1 MKLQEKLKLYQETL
15 KKDEPTNAF
24 NPWAFIFN
32 SFYYFYHDVSFGK
45 FLAYFLATPL
55 LFILFVLL
63 KATPA
68 AAFFTAVLA
77 VRTVAGFRAN
87 IDLKKHMKEF
97 VDKYKNVDFNP
108 QPVVYFSVPLTR
120 LFFASLIS
128 FGLYDVYWAYKNWQA
143 VRRCGREYNIIPFC
157 RSWLFGIFFI
167 FPLFLRMK
175 KKF

>member
-68 AAFFTAVLA
+68 AAFFYGRSRRPHRCRLP
-77 VRTVAGFRAN
+77 R
-87 IDLKKHMKEF
+87 KHRPEKTHE
-97 VDKYKNVDFNP
+97 
-108 QPVVYFSVPLTR
+108 R
-120 LFFASLIS
+120 I
-128 FGLYDVYWAYKNWQA
+128 
-143 VRRCGREYNIIPFC
+143 C
-157 RSWLFGIFFI
+157 RQI
-167 FPLFLRMK
+167 
-175 KKF
+175 

>member
-15 KKDEPTNAF
+15 KKDEPANVF
-24 NPWAFIFN
+24 NPRAFIFN

-55 LFILFVLL
+55 LFALFVLL
-63 KATPA
+63 KATPV

-97 VDKYKNVDFNP
+97 VDEYKDVDFNP

-128 FGLYDVYWAYKNWQA
+128 FGLYDVYWAYKNWA
-143 VRRCGREYNIIPFC
+143 GRPAAAAGNTTSFRSAAAGFSAFFSFFRCF
-157 RSWLFGIFFI
+157 
-167 FPLFLRMK
+167 
-175 KKF
+175 

>member
-15 KKDEPTNAF
+15 KKDEPANVF
-24 NPWAFIFN
+24 NPRAFVFN

-55 LFILFVLL
+55 LFALFVLL
-63 KATPA
+63 KATPV
-68 AAFFTAVLA
+68 AAFFTAVLV

-128 FGLYDVYWAYKNWQA
+128 FGLYDVYWAYKKLAGRPQLRQGIQHHSVLPQLAFRHFFHFSA
-143 VRRCGREYNIIPFC
+143 VFENE
-157 RSWLFGIFFI
+157 
-167 FPLFLRMK
+167 